1 MKGKCYSLKGKSP
14 DWQNQDG
21 VWIAPGAHVIGDVT
35 LGNKSSV
42 WFNAVIRG
50 DNEPIVIGPR
60 CNIQD
65 LVTMHT
71 DPGFPLILEANCTIG
86 HRAILHGCRIGEN
99 SLVGMGAILL
109 NGAQIGSNCL
119 VGAGALVTEGSSF
132 PDGSLIVGAPAKLKR
147 ALSPTEVNGL
157 RASADRYVRKA
168 SSYSDKMRDL

>member
-1 MKGKCYSLKGKSP
+1 MKGKCYNLKGKSP

-35 LGNKSSV
+35 LGNKFSV

-50 DNEPIVIGPR
+50 DSEPIVIGPG

-65 LVTMHT
+65 LVMMHT

-99 SLVGMGAILL
+99 S
-109 NGAQIGSNCL
+109 
-119 VGAGALVTEGSSF
+119 
-132 PDGSLIVGAPAKLKR
+132 
-147 ALSPTEVNGL
+147 
-157 RASADRYVRKA
+157 
-168 SSYSDKMRDL
+168 